1 MMEKEEK
8 KVTGAYEK
16 AAEQGIDP
24 RCIPQT
30 LDSLPPIGDEINTPE
45 YSKEEND
52 IWGYLYRRQTGLLEG
67 RVCDEYIKGVEMM
80 GFTDK
85 EIPSLKK
92 LSSVLTDSTGWKVG
106 RVPGLIQAQNFFNL
120 LRDRIFPSTDY
131 IRGREEI
138 DYTPAPDCFHDIFG
152 HMPLLTNPNF
162 ANFYQKFGAAALVAK
177 GEQQIFLERFHW
189 FTVEF
194 GLITNSSGRRIY
206 GAGIVSSFKEVDHAL
221 SDEVE
226 VIDFDPYK
234 ITKQEYEVWHL
245 QPTLFSINSF
255 EQLEDGFNF
264 WAKKEGI
271 LN

>member
-1 MMEKEEK
+1 MMEREEK

-30 LDSLPPIGDEINTPE
+30 LDSLPPVGDEIVTPQ

-52 IWGYLYRRQTGLLEG
+52 VWGYLFNRQTGLLEG
-67 RVCDEYIKGVEMM
+67 RVCDEYIKGVQLM
-80 GFTDK
+80 GFSEK
-85 EIPSLKK
+85 EIPSLRQ
-92 LSSVLTDSTGWKVG
+92 LSSVLHQVTGWRVG

-131 IRGREEI
+131 VRGREEI

-152 HMPLLTNPNF
+152 HMPLLTNPSF
-162 ANFYQKFGAAALVAK
+162 ANFYQKFGEAALVAK

-194 GLITNSSGRRIY
+194 GLITNSTGRRIY

-221 SDEVE
+221 GSEVE

-234 ITKQEYEVWHL
+234 ITSQEYEVWHL
-245 QPTLFSINSF
+245 QPILFSINSF